1 MTLNI
6 AHTMEE
12 TEIRNEQSEILC
24 GDCRHELF
32 AINLEKLRRSLRVA
46 GMEKFLNSI
55 HKNILKKENYFDQGV
70 DTLNFF

>member
-32 AINLEKLRRSLRVA
+32 AINHGVPVGK
-46 GMEKFLNSI
+46 
-55 HKNILKKENYFDQGV
+55 ILFNKINMKEFSS
-70 DTLNFF
+70 FIKIS